1 MVGEQKESL
10 LRKEQIIKDEK
21 ANAKKMKAFTNKMRS
36 SLALMSK
43 DKAGLNVLRFI
54 LHESRFLA
62 PLTHETLD
70 GINQDML
77 LQCEAKRIMYLSLRQ
92 HMDRETVIR
101 IELEVEGKPKQEE

>member
-1 MVGEQKESL
+1 MDMEPL
-10 LRKEQIIKDEK
+10 IRKEQAIKDNI
-21 ANAKKMKAFTNKMRS
+21 ANAEKMKAFTNKMRS

-62 PLTHETLD
+62 PLTYETAD
-70 GINQDML
+70 GVNKDKLVQS
-77 LQCEAKRIMYLSLRQ
+77 EAKRLMYLSLRV

-101 IELEVEGKPKQEE
+101 IELEETPKQEEKNG